1 MNAASPITSA
11 ARVAVEGFTD
21 STPAQKKEVYA
32 DGLAMILAFVV
43 SLVILAFVGKL
54 LWNGVIVELFS
65 FAKPAKSF
73 FQIVGLMFFIALIRP

>member
-1 MNAASPITSA
+1 MNTTSPLLGA

-54 LWNGVIVELFS
+54 LWNGVVVELFT